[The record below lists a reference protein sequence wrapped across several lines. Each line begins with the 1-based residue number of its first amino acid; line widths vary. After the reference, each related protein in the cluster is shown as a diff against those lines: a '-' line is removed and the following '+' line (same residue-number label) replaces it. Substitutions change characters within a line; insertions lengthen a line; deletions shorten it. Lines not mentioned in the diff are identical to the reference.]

1 MADIVDRKT
10 RSRMMAGIR
19 GADTRPEIAV
29 RSFLHRRGF
38 RFRLRA
44 RELPGRPDIVL
55 PKYGAVVFVHGC
67 FWHRHPNCRFA
78 YVPKTRRAFWL
89 DKFAENVERD
99 RAVARRLRDLEWRV
113 FVVWECEITEA
124 RLLRLCEKIRSIDAN
139 AREPG
144 RMARTRLVRHPMA
157 YASGQATGITR
168 PAVNDASPGDYL
180 AVPIGG
186 GGDGLISGRPGA
198 KPARALR
205 GQGRRRPTR
214 E

>member
-1 MADIVDRKT
+1 M
-10 RSRMMAGIR
+10 
-19 GADTRPEIAV
+19 
-29 RSFLHRRGF
+29 
-38 RFRLRA
+38 
-44 RELPGRPDIVL
+44 
-55 PKYGAVVFVHGC
+55 FVHGC